1 MTKQTLNEGIYLSL
15 VSQLDKLARHNRQG
29 SFRTKERYYLA
40 TKRFCLFL
48 AEAYHLQKLANISG
62 KHLVHYVRYMQ
73 EKGYSAS
80 TVKTDLAGIRFFHD
94 KISSPKYKLPTNAQL
109 GTELERRRFG
119 VRDRTWSETEFC
131 RMLDKALF
139 CCCDDFFLALCLGR
153 YAGLRIHECF
163 RIDTAIA
170 RQAIREGS
178 ITVKGKGGKIRTIPL
193 NQTTLGALEMRLER
207 TKPGHKLLV
216 EDDVPTDRA
225 INLLEQF
232 IIKYRPE
239 VQDPD
244 SNRPMTFHGL
254 RHTYAV
260 EKYREF
266 LSQGMS
272 ELDAHFAVS
281 RLLGHERADV
291 TNVYLA
297 SLNAASDIL
306 PPV

>member
-1 MTKQTLNEGIYLSL
+1 MTKQTQNEGIYLSL

-48 AEAYHLQKLANISG
+48 AEAYHLQKLSNISG

-119 VRDRTWSETEFC
+119 DTDRTWSDNEFR
-131 RMLDKALF
+131 RMLEKAMF
-139 CCCDDFFLALCLGR
+139 CCRDDFVLALCLGR

-163 RIDTAIA
+163 RIDTAMA
-170 RQAIREGS
+170 RQAVREGS
-178 ITVKGKGGKIRTIPL
+178 ITVKGKGGKVRTVPL
-193 NQTTLGALEMRLER
+193 NQTTLGALEMVLDR

-216 EDDVPTDRA
+216 EDDIPTDRA

-239 VQDPD
+239 VQDPG
-244 SNRPMTFHGL
+244 SKRPMTFHGL
-254 RHTYAV
+254 RHTFAV

-266 LSQGMS
+266 LSRGMC

-297 SLNAASDIL
+297 SLQKEDLLSD
-306 PPV
+306 

>member
-1 MTKQTLNEGIYLSL
+1 
-15 VSQLDKLARHNRQG
+15 
-29 SFRTKERYYLA
+29 
-40 TKRFCLFL
+40 
-48 AEAYHLQKLANISG
+48 
-62 KHLVHYVRYMQ
+62 
-73 EKGYSAS
+73 
-80 TVKTDLAGIRFFHD
+80 
-94 KISSPKYKLPTNAQL
+94 
-109 GTELERRRFG
+109 
-119 VRDRTWSETEFC
+119 
-131 RMLDKALF
+131 
-139 CCCDDFFLALCLGR
+139 
-153 YAGLRIHECF
+153 
-163 RIDTAIA
+163 
-170 RQAIREGS
+170 
-178 ITVKGKGGKIRTIPL
+178 
-193 NQTTLGALEMRLER
+193 MRLER

-216 EDDVPTDRA
+216 ENEVPTDRA

-239 VQDPD
+239 VQDSD
-244 SNRPMTFHGL
+244 SKRPMTFHGL